1 MEGKDLRKAGLKVT
15 LPRLK
20 ILEILESSQ
29 TRHLSAEDIYR
40 TLLESN
46 EDIGLATVYRVLT
59 QFEAAGLVTRH
70 HFEDGMAVF
79 ELNQGTHHD
88 HIVCLDCG
96 RVEEFMDAGIEER
109 QTAGGQ
115 QARLRDPR
123 SLADSL
129 RALPAPELPV
139 RSRKTASDRGA
150 LSCAAAPAGACAP
163 CRRSPPAAR
172 SISLGML
179 ARLGADLDP
188 AEHARELLD
197 PVRRRTAR

>member
-1 MEGKDLRKAGLKVT
+1 MIPHRPGRGRLAAGDHPREGKDLRKAGLKVT

-40 TLLESN
+40 SLLESN

-79 ELNQGTHHD
+79 EVNHGTHHD

-96 RVEEFMDAGIEER
+96 RVEEFMDSGIEDRQGSVAKKLGFEIRDHSLIIYGHCVR
-109 QTAGGQ
+109 QTCAH
-115 QARLRDPR
+115 RP
-123 SLADSL
+123 
-129 RALPAPELPV
+129 
-139 RSRKTASDRGA
+139 KT
-150 LSCAAAPAGACAP
+150 
-163 CRRSPPAAR
+163 
-172 SISLGML
+172 
-179 ARLGADLDP
+179 
-188 AEHARELLD
+188 
-197 PVRRRTAR
+197 